1 MVENGHLRL
10 GRIGGAPIRVHWSAP
25 LVIVLLSLLLN
36 EFRIVPGAWLGIL
49 ILIIVHEIGH
59 AVVVR
64 AFGLGLLAVDVR
76 GIGGQCQWYGH
87 PTPIRRAIIAWG
99 GVLGQAV
106 VLAIA
111 LPASYFLPGGTP
123 GFVVE
128 MVGAFVYANLYLMVF
143 NLLPIP
149 GFDGAEAWK
158 LFGRDGLPAWW
169 RQRFHRKAK
178 KQRGVVRSLPVHR
191 RFTPEDILEKTP
203 TDKKRPPPHMLN

>member
-1 MVENGHLRL
+1 MVQNGYLRL

-25 LVIVLLSLLLN
+25 LVIVVLGFLLN
-36 EFRIVPGAWLGIL
+36 GFRFVPGAWLGIL
-49 ILIIVHEIGH
+49 IVIVIHEIGH

-64 AFGLGLLAVDVR
+64 AFGYHIWSVDIR
-76 GIGGQCQWYGH
+76 GIGGVCKWENSA
-87 PTPIRRAIIAWG
+87 TPIRRAIVAWG

-106 VLAIA
+106 LLAIA
-111 LPASYFLPGGTP
+111 FFSSLFLPRDTP
-123 GFVVE
+123 GLVVE
-128 MVGAFVYANLYLMVF
+128 LVSALIYSNLQIMVF

-149 GFDGAEAWK
+149 GFDGVEAWK

-169 RQRFHRKAK
+169 RKRAARKAK

-203 TDKKRPPPHMLN
+203 TSTKRPPPHMLN